1 MTKRIINL
9 LFFIVLNVFA
19 ASLSGIIPLFSHSAN
34 AEAGLAILSV
44 TCQPYDGLVVAT
56 NDESPD
62 FRIDENT
69 VALFDGDKKI
79 GLSVDECTPV
89 ACGEV
94 GIPLDSSFSAPDNLK
109 VVFGKGFAVSE
120 NGARLADEEIWI
132 YESFE
137 EEFSLIRFR
146 KESPADDNPDEFA
159 DESESESLSES
170 ESYSESES
178 ESLSESE
185 SSSESESESLSES
198 ESSSESESESLPESE
213 SSSESESESLHES
226 ESSSESESYS
236 ESESEDLPESES
248 SSESESENLSE
259 SESFSESESESGTDE
274 SESLPTSERDSDSES
289 KQDSESLPESESYSD
304 SESPPTSESSSDSE
318 SPPTSESRTKDESNR
333 TPTSENRESGCKS
346 DIYPCM
352 TTGLFATFTASA
364 FIFFN
369 NKKQ

>member
-79 GLSVDECTPV
+79 GLSVGECTPV

-146 KESPADDNPDEFA
+146 KESPADDDPDEIA
-159 DESESESLSES
+159 DESVSEESIT
-170 ESYSESES
+170 
-178 ESLSESE
+178 ESE

-198 ESSSESESESLPESE
+198 ES
-213 SSSESESESLHES
+213 
-226 ESSSESESYS
+226 
-236 ESESEDLPESES
+236 
-248 SSESESENLSE
+248 
-259 SESFSESESESGTDE
+259 FSESESGNDE

-289 KQDSESLPESESYSD
+289 NQDSESLPESESYL
-304 SESPPTSESSSDSE
+304 ESE

>member
-19 ASLSGIIPLFSHSAN
+19 ASLSGIIPLFSLSAN

-62 FRIDENT
+62 FRIVENT

-159 DESESESLSES
+159 DESVSEESITESETSSESESESLSES
-170 ESYSESES
+170 ESFSESES
-178 ESLSESE
+178 ESLPESE

-198 ESSSESESESLPESE
+198 ESSSESESESLSEGE
-213 SSSESESESLHES
+213 SSSESESESG
-226 ESSSESESYS
+226 
-236 ESESEDLPESES
+236 
-248 SSESESENLSE
+248 N
-259 SESFSESESESGTDE
+259 DE
-274 SESLPTSERDSDSES
+274 SQSLPTSERDSDSEH
-289 KQDSESLPESESYSD
+289 DSD
-304 SESPPTSESSSDSE
+304 SEIPPTSERDSDN
-318 SPPTSESRTKDESNR
+318 ESNPDSDGK
-333 TPTSENRESGCKS
+333 TDGSDASTTENNGNDSPSHTGFILISGCL
-346 DIYPCM
+346 I
-352 TTGLFATFTASA
+352 TFVIAGT
-364 FIFFN
+364 IVFFN
-369 NKKQ
+369 SKKQ

>member
-79 GLSVDECTPV
+79 GLSVGECTPV

-94 GIPLDSSFSAPDNLK
+94 GIPLDSSFSAPDKLK

-146 KESPADDNPDEFA
+146 KESPADDDPDEFA
-159 DESESESLSES
+159 DESVSEESTT
-170 ESYSESES
+170 
-178 ESLSESE
+178 ESE
-185 SSSESESESLSES
+185 SSSESESESLSENETSSESESESLSESETSSESESESLSESESFSESESESLPES

-213 SSSESESESLHES
+213 SSSESESES
-226 ESSSESESYS
+226 
-236 ESESEDLPESES
+236 
-248 SSESESENLSE
+248 LSE

-289 KQDSESLPESESYSD
+289 KQ
-304 SESPPTSESSSDSE
+304 DSE

>member
-79 GLSVDECTPV
+79 GLSVGECTPV

-94 GIPLDSSFSAPDNLK
+94 GIPLDSSFSAPDKLK

-146 KESPADDNPDEFA
+146 KESPADDDPDEIA
-159 DESESESLSES
+159 DESVSEESITESESSSEN
-170 ESYSESES
+170 ES

-198 ESSSESESESLPESE
+198 ESFSESESESLSESENSSESESESLP
-213 SSSESESESLHES
+213 
-226 ESSSESESYS
+226 
-236 ESESEDLPESES
+236 
-248 SSESESENLSE
+248 E

-304 SESPPTSESSSDSE
+304 SESNPDGE

-346 DIYPCM
+346 DISPCM

>member
-56 NDESPD
+56 NDESSD
-62 FRIDENT
+62 FRIDENS

-94 GIPLDSSFSAPDNLK
+94 GIPLDSSFSAPDKLK

-159 DESESESLSES
+159 DESVSEESTT
-170 ESYSESES
+170 
-178 ESLSESE
+178 ESE

-198 ESSSESESESLPESE
+198 ESSSESESE
-213 SSSESESESLHES
+213 
-226 ESSSESESYS
+226 
-236 ESESEDLPESES
+236 DLP
-248 SSESESENLSE
+248 E
-259 SESFSESESESGTDE
+259 SESFSESESESLSVSESSSESESGNDE

-289 KQDSESLPESESYSD
+289 HQD

-318 SPPTSESRTKDESNR
+318 NPPTSESRTKDESNR

>member
-79 GLSVDECTPV
+79 GLSVGECTPV

-94 GIPLDSSFSAPDNLK
+94 GIPLDLSFSAPDNLK

-146 KESPADDNPDEFA
+146 KESPADDNPDEIA

-170 ESYSESES
+170 ESSSESESESLPESESYSESES
-178 ESLSESE
+178 ESLPESE

-213 SSSESESESLHES
+213 SYSESESES
-226 ESSSESESYS
+226 
-236 ESESEDLPESES
+236 LPESES
-248 SSESESENLSE
+248 SSESESESLSE
-259 SESFSESESESGTDE
+259 SESSSVSESGNDE
-274 SESLPTSERDSDSES
+274 SESLPTSERDSDNES
-289 KQDSESLPESESYSD
+289 NLD
-304 SESPPTSESSSDSE
+304 SESPPESENSSESE
-318 SPPTSESRTKDESNR
+318 IPPTSESRTKDESNR

>member
-1 MTKRIINL
+1 MKITQKQLKLCSYCCIIYKKIKFLHLQMTKRIINL

-79 GLSVDECTPV
+79 GLSVGECTPV

-94 GIPLDSSFSAPDNLK
+94 GIPLDSSFSAPDKLK

-146 KESPADDNPDEFA
+146 KESPADDDPDEIA
-159 DESESESLSES
+159 DESVSEESITESESSSESESESLSESESSSESESESLSESENSSESESESLSESENSSESESESLSES

-185 SSSESESESLSES
+185 SS
-198 ESSSESESESLPESE
+198 PESE
-213 SSSESESESLHES
+213 SG
-226 ESSSESESYS
+226 
-236 ESESEDLPESES
+236 
-248 SSESESENLSE
+248 N
-259 SESFSESESESGTDE
+259 DE
-274 SESLPTSERDSDSES
+274 SESLPTSERDSDSEDNP
-289 KQDSESLPESESYSD
+289 DSD
-304 SESPPTSESSSDSE
+304 GKT
-318 SPPTSESRTKDESNR
+318 DESDAS
-333 TPTSENRESGCKS
+333 TTENNGNDSPSHTGFILISGCL
-346 DIYPCM
+346 I
-352 TTGLFATFTASA
+352 TFVIAGT
-364 FIFFN
+364 IVFFN
-369 NKKQ
+369 SKKQ

>member
-62 FRIDENT
+62 FKIDENS

-79 GLSVDECTPV
+79 GLSVGECTPV

-146 KESPADDNPDEFA
+146 KESPADDDPDEIA
-159 DESESESLSES
+159 DESVSEESITESESF
-170 ESYSESES
+170 
-178 ESLSESE
+178 
-185 SSSESESESLSES
+185 SESESESLSES

-213 SSSESESESLHES
+213 SSSESESESL
-226 ESSSESESYS
+226 
-236 ESESEDLPESES
+236 PESEI
-248 SSESESENLSE
+248 
-259 SESFSESESESGTDE
+259 ESGNDE
-274 SESLPTSERDSDSES
+274 SESPPTSERD
-289 KQDSESLPESESYSD
+289 SD

-318 SPPTSESRTKDESNR
+318 IPPTSESRTKDESNR

-364 FIFFN
+364 YIFFN

>member
-62 FRIDENT
+62 FRIDENS

-79 GLSVDECTPV
+79 GLSVGECTPV
-89 ACGEV
+89 ASGEV
-94 GIPLDSSFSAPDNLK
+94 GIPLDSSFSAPDKLK

-146 KESPADDNPDEFA
+146 KESPADDDPDEFA
-159 DESESESLSES
+159 DESVSEESIT
-170 ESYSESES
+170 
-178 ESLSESE
+178 ESE

-198 ESSSESESESLPESE
+198 ESSSESESESLSENESSSESESESLSESE
-213 SSSESESESLHES
+213 SSSESESESG
-226 ESSSESESYS
+226 
-236 ESESEDLPESES
+236 
-248 SSESESENLSE
+248 N
-259 SESFSESESESGTDE
+259 DE
-274 SESLPTSERDSDSES
+274 
-289 KQDSESLPESESYSD
+289 SESLPESESNPD
-304 SESPPTSESSSDSE
+304 GE

-333 TPTSENRESGCKS
+333 TPTSENHESGCKS

>member
-79 GLSVDECTPV
+79 GLSVGECTPV

-146 KESPADDNPDEFA
+146 KESPADDDPDEFA
-159 DESESESLSES
+159 DESVFEESIT
-170 ESYSESES
+170 
-178 ESLSESE
+178 ESE

-198 ESSSESESESLPESE
+198 
-213 SSSESESESLHES
+213 
-226 ESSSESESYS
+226 
-236 ESESEDLPESES
+236 
-248 SSESESENLSE
+248 LSE
-259 SESFSESESESGTDE
+259 SESFSESESESFSE
-274 SESLPTSERDSDSES
+274 SESSSKSESER
-289 KQDSESLPESESYSD
+289 LPESESF
-304 SESPPTSESSSDSE
+304 SESESESGNDESE
-318 SPPTSESRTKDESNR
+318 ISPTSESRTKDESNR

>member
-79 GLSVDECTPV
+79 GLSVGECTPV

-94 GIPLDSSFSAPDNLK
+94 GIPLDSSFSTPDKLK

-159 DESESESLSES
+159 DESVSEESITESESS
-170 ESYSESES
+170 SESES

-198 ESSSESESESLPESE
+198 ESSSESESESLSESE
-213 SSSESESESLHES
+213 SSSESESESG
-226 ESSSESESYS
+226 
-236 ESESEDLPESES
+236 
-248 SSESESENLSE
+248 N
-259 SESFSESESESGTDE
+259 DE
-274 SESLPTSERDSDSES
+274 SEI
-289 KQDSESLPESESYSD
+289 
-304 SESPPTSESSSDSE
+304 
-318 SPPTSESRTKDESNR
+318 PPTSESRTKDESNR

>member
-79 GLSVDECTPV
+79 GLSVGECTPV

-94 GIPLDSSFSAPDNLK
+94 GIPLDSSFSAPDKLK

-146 KESPADDNPDEFA
+146 KESPADDDPDEFA
-159 DESESESLSES
+159 DESVSEESITESESF
-170 ESYSESES
+170 
-178 ESLSESE
+178 
-185 SSSESESESLSES
+185 
-198 ESSSESESESLPESE
+198 SESESESLPESE
-213 SSSESESESLHES
+213 SSSESESESL
-226 ESSSESESYS
+226 
-236 ESESEDLPESES
+236 P
-248 SSESESENLSE
+248 E
-259 SESFSESESESGTDE
+259 SESFSESESGNDE

-289 KQDSESLPESESYSD
+289 NQDSESLPESESNPD
-304 SESPPTSESSSDSE
+304 GE

>member
-56 NDESPD
+56 NDESSD

-79 GLSVDECTPV
+79 GLFVGECTPV

-94 GIPLDSSFSAPDNLK
+94 GIPLDSSFSAPDKLK

-146 KESPADDNPDEFA
+146 KESPADDDPDEFA
-159 DESESESLSES
+159 DESVFEESITESESSSESESESLSES

-185 SSSESESESLSES
+185 NSSESESEDLPES
-198 ESSSESESESLPESE
+198 ESSSESESGNDESESLPESE
-213 SSSESESESLHES
+213 SSSESESESL
-226 ESSSESESYS
+226 
-236 ESESEDLPESES
+236 
-248 SSESESENLSE
+248 SE
-259 SESFSESESESGTDE
+259 SESFSESESESEDDE
-274 SESLPTSERDSDSES
+274 SES
-289 KQDSESLPESESYSD
+289 KQDSESLPESESSSD
-304 SESPPTSESSSDSE
+304 SESNPDGE

>member
-79 GLSVDECTPV
+79 GLSVGECTPV
-89 ACGEV
+89 AFGEV
-94 GIPLDSSFSAPDNLK
+94 GIPLDSSFSAPDKLK

-146 KESPADDNPDEFA
+146 KESPADDDPDEFA
-159 DESESESLSES
+159 DESVFEESITESESSSES
-170 ESYSESES
+170 ESEDLPESESSSESES

-198 ESSSESESESLPESE
+198 ESSSESESESL
-213 SSSESESESLHES
+213 
-226 ESSSESESYS
+226 
-236 ESESEDLPESES
+236 
-248 SSESESENLSE
+248 SE
-259 SESFSESESESGTDE
+259 SESFSESESGNDE
-274 SESLPTSERDSDSES
+274 SESLPTIERDSDSES
-289 KQDSESLPESESYSD
+289 NQDSESLPESESNPD
-304 SESPPTSESSSDSE
+304 GE

>member
-79 GLSVDECTPV
+79 GLSVGECTPV
-89 ACGEV
+89 ACGEI
-94 GIPLDSSFSAPDNLK
+94 GIPLDSSFSAPDKLK

-146 KESPADDNPDEFA
+146 KESPADDDPDEFA
-159 DESESESLSES
+159 DESVPEESITESESF
-170 ESYSESES
+170 
-178 ESLSESE
+178 
-185 SSSESESESLSES
+185 
-198 ESSSESESESLPESE
+198 SESESESLPESE
-213 SSSESESESLHES
+213 SSSESESE
-226 ESSSESESYS
+226 
-236 ESESEDLPESES
+236 DLPESES
-248 SSESESENLSE
+248 SSESESE
-259 SESFSESESESGTDE
+259 SGNDE
-274 SESLPTSERDSDSES
+274 SESLPTSERDTDSES
-289 KQDSESLPESESYSD
+289 NQDSESLPESESYSESESLPTSERDTD
-304 SESPPTSESSSDSE
+304 SESNQDSESLLESESSSESE
-318 SPPTSESRTKDESNR
+318 SGNDESESLPTSESRTKDESNR

-346 DIYPCM
+346 GIYPCM

>member
-79 GLSVDECTPV
+79 GLSVGECTPV

-94 GIPLDSSFSAPDNLK
+94 GIPLDSSFSAPDKLK

-146 KESPADDNPDEFA
+146 KESPADDDPDEIA
-159 DESESESLSES
+159 DESVFEESITKSESS
-170 ESYSESES
+170 SESES
-178 ESLSESE
+178 ESLPESESSSKSESEDLPESE

-198 ESSSESESESLPESE
+198 ESSSESESEDLPESE
-213 SSSESESESLHES
+213 SSSESESESG
-226 ESSSESESYS
+226 
-236 ESESEDLPESES
+236 
-248 SSESESENLSE
+248 N
-259 SESFSESESESGTDE
+259 DE
-274 SESLPTSERDSDSES
+274 SESLPTSERDTDSES
-289 KQDSESLPESESYSD
+289 KQDSESLPESES
-304 SESPPTSESSSDSE
+304 SSDSE
-318 SPPTSESRTKDESNR
+318 IPPTSESRTKDESNC

>member
-62 FRIDENT
+62 FRIDEKS

-79 GLSVDECTPV
+79 GLSVGECTPV

-94 GIPLDSSFSAPDNLK
+94 GIPLDSSFSAPDKLK

-146 KESPADDNPDEFA
+146 KESPADDDPDEIA
-159 DESESESLSES
+159 DESVSEESITESESF
-170 ESYSESES
+170 SESES

-198 ESSSESESESLPESE
+198 ESSSESESEDLPESESFSESESESLSESE
-213 SSSESESESLHES
+213 SSSESESES
-226 ESSSESESYS
+226 
-236 ESESEDLPESES
+236 
-248 SSESESENLSE
+248 LSE
-259 SESFSESESESGTDE
+259 SESFSESESESGNDE

-289 KQDSESLPESESYSD
+289 NQDSESLPESESN
-304 SESPPTSESSSDSE
+304 PDSE

>member
-9 LFFIVLNVFA
+9 LFFIVLNVFV

-79 GLSVDECTPV
+79 GLSVGECTPV

-94 GIPLDSSFSAPDNLK
+94 GIPLDSSFSAPDKLK

-146 KESPADDNPDEFA
+146 KESPADDDPDEFA
-159 DESESESLSES
+159 DESVFEESITES

-178 ESLSESE
+178 EDLPESE
-185 SSSESESESLSES
+185 NSSESESESLSES
-198 ESSSESESESLPESE
+198 ESSSESESEDLPESE
-213 SSSESESESLHES
+213 SSSESESESG
-226 ESSSESESYS
+226 
-236 ESESEDLPESES
+236 
-248 SSESESENLSE
+248 N
-259 SESFSESESESGTDE
+259 DE
-274 SESLPTSERDSDSES
+274 SESLPTSERDTDSES
-289 KQDSESLPESESYSD
+289 KQDSESLPESES
-304 SESPPTSESSSDSE
+304 SSDSE
-318 SPPTSESRTKDESNR
+318 IPPTSESRTKDESNR

-364 FIFFN
+364 YIFFN

>member
-79 GLSVDECTPV
+79 GLSVGECTPV

-146 KESPADDNPDEFA
+146 KESPADDDPDEFA
-159 DESESESLSES
+159 DESVFEESITESESS
-170 ESYSESES
+170 SESES
-178 ESLSESE
+178 ESLPESENSSESESEDLPESESFSESE

-198 ESSSESESESLPESE
+198 ES
-213 SSSESESESLHES
+213 
-226 ESSSESESYS
+226 YS
-236 ESESEDLPESES
+236 ESK
-248 SSESESENLSE
+248 
-259 SESFSESESESGTDE
+259 SESGNDE
-274 SESLPTSERDSDSES
+274 SESLPTSERDTDSES
-289 KQDSESLPESESYSD
+289 KQDSESLPESESS
-304 SESPPTSESSSDSE
+304 SESEI
-318 SPPTSESRTKDESNR
+318 PPTSESRTKDESNR

>member
-79 GLSVDECTPV
+79 GLSVGECSPV

-94 GIPLDSSFSAPDNLK
+94 GIPLDSSFSAPDKLK

-137 EEFSLIRFR
+137 KEFSLIRFR
-146 KESPADDNPDEFA
+146 KESPADDDPDEFA
-159 DESESESLSES
+159 DESVFEESITESESSSDSESESLSES
-170 ESYSESES
+170 KSSLESESENLSESESSLESES

-198 ESSSESESESLPESE
+198 ESSL
-213 SSSESESESLHES
+213 
-226 ESSSESESYS
+226 
-236 ESESEDLPESES
+236 
-248 SSESESENLSE
+248 
-259 SESFSESESESGTDE
+259 ESESGNDE

-289 KQDSESLPESESYSD
+289 NQDSESLPESESS
-304 SESPPTSESSSDSE
+304 SESEI
-318 SPPTSESRTKDESNR
+318 PPTSESRTKDESNR

>member
-79 GLSVDECTPV
+79 GLSVGECTPV

-146 KESPADDNPDEFA
+146 KESPADDDPDEIA
-159 DESESESLSES
+159 DESVSEESITESESSSESESESLSES
-170 ESYSESES
+170 ENSSESES

-198 ESSSESESESLPESE
+198 ES
-213 SSSESESESLHES
+213 
-226 ESSSESESYS
+226 
-236 ESESEDLPESES
+236 
-248 SSESESENLSE
+248 
-259 SESFSESESESGTDE
+259 FSESESGNDE

-289 KQDSESLPESESYSD
+289 NQDSESLPESESYL
-304 SESPPTSESSSDSE
+304 ESE

>member
-79 GLSVDECTPV
+79 GLSVGECTPV

-94 GIPLDSSFSAPDNLK
+94 GIPLDSSFSAPDKLK
-109 VVFGKGFAVSE
+109 VIFGKGFAVSE

-146 KESPADDNPDEFA
+146 KESPADDDPDEFA
-159 DESESESLSES
+159 DESVSEESIT
-170 ESYSESES
+170 
-178 ESLSESE
+178 
-185 SSSESESESLSES
+185 ES

-213 SSSESESESLHES
+213 SSSESESG
-226 ESSSESESYS
+226 
-236 ESESEDLPESES
+236 
-248 SSESESENLSE
+248 N
-259 SESFSESESESGTDE
+259 DE
-274 SESLPTSERDSDSES
+274 SESLPTSE
-289 KQDSESLPESESYSD
+289 
-304 SESPPTSESSSDSE
+304 SSSDGE

>member
-79 GLSVDECTPV
+79 GLSVGECTPV

-146 KESPADDNPDEFA
+146 KESPADDDPDEFA
-159 DESESESLSES
+159 DESVSEESITESET
-170 ESYSESES
+170 
-178 ESLSESE
+178 
-185 SSSESESESLSES
+185 
-198 ESSSESESESLPESE
+198 SSESESESLPESE
-213 SSSESESESLHES
+213 SSSESESESG
-226 ESSSESESYS
+226 
-236 ESESEDLPESES
+236 
-248 SSESESENLSE
+248 N
-259 SESFSESESESGTDE
+259 DE
-274 SESLPTSERDSDSES
+274 SESLPTSERDTDNESNPDSESPPESES
-289 KQDSESLPESESYSD
+289 KQDSESLPESESF
-304 SESPPTSESSSDSE
+304 SESESGNDKSEI
-318 SPPTSESRTKDESNR
+318 PPTSESRTKGESTR

>member
-62 FRIDENT
+62 FRIDENS

-79 GLSVDECTPV
+79 GLSVGECSPV

-146 KESPADDNPDEFA
+146 KESPADDDPDEFA
-159 DESESESLSES
+159 DESVSKEIIT
-170 ESYSESES
+170 
-178 ESLSESE
+178 ESE
-185 SSSESESESLSES
+185 SSSESETESLSES

-213 SSSESESESLHES
+213 SSSESESESLSES
-226 ESSSESESYS
+226 ESSSESET
-236 ESESEDLPESES
+236 ESLSESES
-248 SSESESENLSE
+248 SSESESE
-259 SESFSESESESGTDE
+259 
-274 SESLPTSERDSDSES
+274 
-289 KQDSESLPESESYSD
+289 SLPEN
-304 SESPPTSESSSDSE
+304 ESSSDSE

-364 FIFFN
+364 YIFFN

>member
-62 FRIDENT
+62 FRIDENS

-79 GLSVDECTPV
+79 GLSVGECTPV
-89 ACGEV
+89 ASGEV
-94 GIPLDSSFSAPDNLK
+94 GIPLDSSFSAPDKLK

-146 KESPADDNPDEFA
+146 KESPADDDPDEFA
-159 DESESESLSES
+159 DESVSEESITESESS
-170 ESYSESES
+170 SESES

-198 ESSSESESESLPESE
+198 ESSSESKSESLPESE
-213 SSSESESESLHES
+213 SSSESESESL
-226 ESSSESESYS
+226 
-236 ESESEDLPESES
+236 
-248 SSESESENLSE
+248 SE
-259 SESFSESESESGTDE
+259 SESFSESESESLSENESSSESE
-274 SESLPTSERDSDSES
+274 SESLSES
-289 KQDSESLPESESYSD
+289 ESSSESESESGNDESESLPESESNPD
-304 SESPPTSESSSDSE
+304 GE

-333 TPTSENRESGCKS
+333 TPTSENHESGCKS

>member
-79 GLSVDECTPV
+79 GLSVGECTPV
-89 ACGEV
+89 ASGEV
-94 GIPLDSSFSAPDNLK
+94 GIPLDSSFSAPDKLK

-146 KESPADDNPDEFA
+146 KESPADDDPDEIA
-159 DESESESLSES
+159 DESVFEESIT
-170 ESYSESES
+170 
-178 ESLSESE
+178 
-185 SSSESESESLSES
+185 ES

-213 SSSESESESLHES
+213 SSSESESE
-226 ESSSESESYS
+226 
-236 ESESEDLPESES
+236 DLPESES
-248 SSESESENLSE
+248 SSESESESLSE
-259 SESFSESESESGTDE
+259 SESFSGSESGNDE

-289 KQDSESLPESESYSD
+289 NQDSESLPESESSSESESESGNDD
-304 SESPPTSESSSDSE
+304 SEIS
-318 SPPTSESRTKDESNR
+318 PTSESRTKDESNR

>member
-79 GLSVDECTPV
+79 GLSVGECTPV

-94 GIPLDSSFSAPDNLK
+94 GIPLDSSFSAPDKLK

-146 KESPADDNPDEFA
+146 KESPADDDPDEFA
-159 DESESESLSES
+159 DESVFEESITESESS
-170 ESYSESES
+170 SESES
-178 ESLSESE
+178 ESLPESENSSESESEDLPESESFSESE

-198 ESSSESESESLPESE
+198 ES
-213 SSSESESESLHES
+213 
-226 ESSSESESYS
+226 YS
-236 ESESEDLPESES
+236 ESK
-248 SSESESENLSE
+248 
-259 SESFSESESESGTDE
+259 SESGNDE
-274 SESLPTSERDSDSES
+274 SESLPTSERDTDSES
-289 KQDSESLPESESYSD
+289 KQDSESLPESESS
-304 SESPPTSESSSDSE
+304 SESEI
-318 SPPTSESRTKDESNR
+318 PPTSESRTKDESNR

>member
-79 GLSVDECTPV
+79 GLSVGECTPV

-94 GIPLDSSFSAPDNLK
+94 GIPLDSSFSAPDKLK

-132 YESFE
+132 YESFK

-146 KESPADDNPDEFA
+146 KESPADDDPDEIA
-159 DESESESLSES
+159 DESVSEESIT
-170 ESYSESES
+170 
-178 ESLSESE
+178 
-185 SSSESESESLSES
+185 ES

-213 SSSESESESLHES
+213 S
-226 ESSSESESYS
+226 Y
-236 ESESEDLPESES
+236 
-248 SSESESENLSE
+248 
-259 SESFSESESESGTDE
+259 SESESESGNDE

-289 KQDSESLPESESYSD
+289 KQDSENLPESES
-304 SESPPTSESSSDSE
+304 SSDGE

>member
-19 ASLSGIIPLFSHSAN
+19 ASLSGIIPLFSLSAN

-79 GLSVDECTPV
+79 GLSVGECTPV

-94 GIPLDSSFSAPDNLK
+94 GIPLDSSFSAPDKLK

-146 KESPADDNPDEFA
+146 KESPADDDPDEFA
-159 DESESESLSES
+159 DESVSEESIT
-170 ESYSESES
+170 
-178 ESLSESE
+178 ESE

-198 ESSSESESESLPESE
+198 ESSSESKSESLSESESSLESESESLPESE
-213 SSSESESESLHES
+213 SSSESESES
-226 ESSSESESYS
+226 
-236 ESESEDLPESES
+236 
-248 SSESESENLSE
+248 LSE

-274 SESLPTSERDSDSES
+274 SESLPTSERDSDNES
-289 KQDSESLPESESYSD
+289 KQDSESLPESESY
-304 SESPPTSESSSDSE
+304 SDSE

>member
-79 GLSVDECTPV
+79 GLSVGECTPV
-89 ACGEV
+89 ASGEV
-94 GIPLDSSFSAPDNLK
+94 GIPLDSSFSAPDKLK

-146 KESPADDNPDEFA
+146 KESPADDDPDEFA
-159 DESESESLSES
+159 DESVSEESITESESSSESESEDLPESESSSVSESESLPESESPSESESESLSES
-170 ESYSESES
+170 ESHSESES
-178 ESLSESE
+178 ESLSESESFSESESESLSENE

-198 ESSSESESESLPESE
+198 ESSSESESESG
-213 SSSESESESLHES
+213 
-226 ESSSESESYS
+226 
-236 ESESEDLPESES
+236 
-248 SSESESENLSE
+248 N
-259 SESFSESESESGTDE
+259 DE
-274 SESLPTSERDSDSES
+274 
-289 KQDSESLPESESYSD
+289 SESLPESESNPD
-304 SESPPTSESSSDSE
+304 GE

-333 TPTSENRESGCKS
+333 TPTSENHESGCKS

>member
-79 GLSVDECTPV
+79 GLSVGECTPV

-146 KESPADDNPDEFA
+146 KESPADDDPDEFA
-159 DESESESLSES
+159 DESVFEESIT
-170 ESYSESES
+170 
-178 ESLSESE
+178 ESE

-213 SSSESESESLHES
+213 SSSESESESL
-226 ESSSESESYS
+226 SESESYS
-236 ESESEDLPESES
+236 
-248 SSESESENLSE
+248 
-259 SESFSESESESGTDE
+259 E

-289 KQDSESLPESESYSD
+289 LPE
-304 SESPPTSESSSDSE
+304 SESSSDSE
-318 SPPTSESRTKDESNR
+318 SESGNDDSEISPTSESRTKDESNR

>member
-79 GLSVDECTPV
+79 GLSVGECTPV
-89 ACGEV
+89 ASGEV
-94 GIPLDSSFSAPDNLK
+94 GIPLDSSFSAPDKLK

-146 KESPADDNPDEFA
+146 KESPADDDPDEIA
-159 DESESESLSES
+159 DESVSEESIT
-170 ESYSESES
+170 
-178 ESLSESE
+178 ESE
-185 SSSESESESLSES
+185 SSL
-198 ESSSESESESLPESE
+198 ESESESLPESE

-226 ESSSESESYS
+226 ET
-236 ESESEDLPESES
+236 
-248 SSESESENLSE
+248 SSESESESLHKSE
-259 SESFSESESESGTDE
+259 TSSESESESLSESESSLESESGNDE
-274 SESLPTSERDSDSES
+274 SESLPTSERDSDSEH
-289 KQDSESLPESESYSD
+289 DSD
-304 SESPPTSESSSDSE
+304 SEIPPTSESSSDSE

>member
-79 GLSVDECTPV
+79 GLSVGECTPV

-94 GIPLDSSFSAPDNLK
+94 GIPLDSSFSAPDKLK

-146 KESPADDNPDEFA
+146 KESPADDDPDEIA
-159 DESESESLSES
+159 DESVSEESITESESSSESESESLSES
-170 ESYSESES
+170 ESSSESESESLSESENSSESES

-198 ESSSESESESLPESE
+198 ESSSESESG
-213 SSSESESESLHES
+213 
-226 ESSSESESYS
+226 
-236 ESESEDLPESES
+236 
-248 SSESESENLSE
+248 N
-259 SESFSESESESGTDE
+259 DE

-289 KQDSESLPESESYSD
+289 NQDSESLPESESNPD
-304 SESPPTSESSSDSE
+304 GE

>member
-44 TCQPYDGLVVAT
+44 TCQPYDGLIVAT

-62 FRIDENT
+62 FRIDENS

-79 GLSVDECTPV
+79 GLSVGECTPV

-94 GIPLDSSFSAPDNLK
+94 GIPLDSSFSAPDKLK

-146 KESPADDNPDEFA
+146 KESPADDDPDEIA
-159 DESESESLSES
+159 DESVSEESITESESS
-170 ESYSESES
+170 SESES
-178 ESLSESE
+178 EDLPESE

-198 ESSSESESESLPESE
+198 ESSSESESESG
-213 SSSESESESLHES
+213 
-226 ESSSESESYS
+226 
-236 ESESEDLPESES
+236 
-248 SSESESENLSE
+248 N
-259 SESFSESESESGTDE
+259 DE
-274 SESLPTSERDSDSES
+274 
-289 KQDSESLPESESYSD
+289 SESLPESECDSD
-304 SESPPTSESSSDSE
+304 SESIPDGESDSDGESLPENESSSDGE
-318 SPPTSESRTKDESNR
+318 IPPTSESRTKDESNR
-333 TPTSENRESGCKS
+333 TPTPENRESGCKS

>member
-44 TCQPYDGLVVAT
+44 TCQPYDGLIVAT

-62 FRIDENT
+62 FRIDENS

-79 GLSVDECTPV
+79 GLSVGECTPV

-94 GIPLDSSFSAPDNLK
+94 GIPLDSSFSAPDKLK

-146 KESPADDNPDEFA
+146 KESPADDDPDEIA
-159 DESESESLSES
+159 DESVSEESIT
-170 ESYSESES
+170 
-178 ESLSESE
+178 ESE
-185 SSSESESESLSES
+185 SSSESESESLSE
-198 ESSSESESESLPESE
+198 
-213 SSSESESESLHES
+213 
-226 ESSSESESYS
+226 
-236 ESESEDLPESES
+236 
-248 SSESESENLSE
+248 N
-259 SESFSESESESGTDE
+259 ESFSESESGNDE

-289 KQDSESLPESESYSD
+289 NQDSESLPESES
-304 SESPPTSESSSDSE
+304 SSDSE
-318 SPPTSESRTKDESNR
+318 ISPTSESRTKDESNR

>member
-79 GLSVDECTPV
+79 GLSVGECTPV

-94 GIPLDSSFSAPDNLK
+94 GIPLDSSFSAPDKLK

-146 KESPADDNPDEFA
+146 KESPADDDPDEIA
-159 DESESESLSES
+159 DESVSEESIT
-170 ESYSESES
+170 
-178 ESLSESE
+178 
-185 SSSESESESLSES
+185 ES

-213 SSSESESESLHES
+213 SSSESESESG
-226 ESSSESESYS
+226 
-236 ESESEDLPESES
+236 
-248 SSESESENLSE
+248 N
-259 SESFSESESESGTDE
+259 DE
-274 SESLPTSERDSDSES
+274 
-289 KQDSESLPESESYSD
+289 
-304 SESPPTSESSSDSE
+304 SE

-333 TPTSENRESGCKS
+333 TPTSKNRESGCKS

>member
-79 GLSVDECTPV
+79 GLSVGECTPV

-146 KESPADDNPDEFA
+146 KESPADDDPDEIA
-159 DESESESLSES
+159 DESVSEESIT
-170 ESYSESES
+170 
-178 ESLSESE
+178 ESE

-198 ESSSESESESLPESE
+198 ENSSESESES
-213 SSSESESESLHES
+213 
-226 ESSSESESYS
+226 
-236 ESESEDLPESES
+236 
-248 SSESESENLSE
+248 LSE
-259 SESFSESESESGTDE
+259 SESFSESESGNDE

-289 KQDSESLPESESYSD
+289 NQDSESLPESESYL
-304 SESPPTSESSSDSE
+304 ESE

>member
-79 GLSVDECTPV
+79 GLSVGECTPV

-94 GIPLDSSFSAPDNLK
+94 GIPLDSSFSAPDKLK

-146 KESPADDNPDEFA
+146 KESPADDDPDEFA
-159 DESESESLSES
+159 DESVFEESITESESS
-170 ESYSESES
+170 SESES
-178 ESLSESE
+178 EDLPESE

-198 ESSSESESESLPESE
+198 ESSSESESESGNDESE
-213 SSSESESESLHES
+213 SPPTSERDSDSESNQ
-226 ESSSESESYS
+226 
-236 ESESEDLPESES
+236 D
-248 SSESESENLSE
+248 
-259 SESFSESESESGTDE
+259 
-274 SESLPTSERDSDSES
+274 SESLPTSERDSDNES
-289 KQDSESLPESESYSD
+289 KQDSESLPESESFSD
-304 SESPPTSESSSDSE
+304 GE

>member
-19 ASLSGIIPLFSHSAN
+19 ASLSGIIPLFSQSAN

-79 GLSVDECTPV
+79 GLSVGECSPV

-120 NGARLADEEIWI
+120 NGVRLADEEIWI

-146 KESPADDNPDEFA
+146 KESPADDDPDEFA
-159 DESESESLSES
+159 DESVFEESIT
-170 ESYSESES
+170 
-178 ESLSESE
+178 ESE

-198 ESSSESESESLPESE
+198 ESSSV
-213 SSSESESESLHES
+213 
-226 ESSSESESYS
+226 
-236 ESESEDLPESES
+236 
-248 SSESESENLSE
+248 
-259 SESFSESESESGTDE
+259 SESESGNDE

-289 KQDSESLPESESYSD
+289 KQDSESLPESES
-304 SESPPTSESSSDSE
+304 SSDSE
-318 SPPTSESRTKDESNR
+318 IPPTSESRTKDESNR